1 MPGFASQRPNVL
13 TNLDVDE
20 TATADVTRPCTLKG
34 FIASNKNAATLY
46 LKFYNKA
53 TAATVG
59 TDTPLL
65 TIGIGVTGTINS
77 ELISFPD
84 GVAFS
89 AGLSLGA
96 TTAAAVADTG
106 APGASDLLVTLFYE

>member
-1 MPGFASQRPNVL
+1 MESVQRHLVL

-20 TATADVTRPCTLKG
+20 SATADIDRPCTLNG
-34 FIASNKNAATLY
+34 FIANNKNAATLY
-46 LKFYNKA
+46 VKFYNLA

-59 TDTPLL
+59 TTTPLL
-65 TIGIGVTGTINS
+65 TIGVPPTVTGSLTPVW
-77 ELISFPD
+77 FPK

-106 APGASDLLVTLFYE
+106 APGAADCNITLFYE

>member
-1 MPGFASQRPNVL
+1 MEISQRLNVL

-20 TATADVTRPCTLKG
+20 SATSDIARNCVLKG
-34 FIASNKNAATLY
+34 IIPNNKNAGTVY
-46 LKFYNKA
+46 LKLYNKA

-65 TIGIGVTGTINS
+65 TIGIPPTVTGGLS
-77 ELISFPD
+77 QLVFEEGIS
-84 GVAFS
+84 FS
-89 AGLSLGA
+89 AGISLGA

-106 APGASDLLVTLFYE
+106 APGANDVNVTLLYE

>member
-1 MPGFASQRPNVL
+1 MEFSQRLNVL

-20 TATADVTRPCTLKG
+20 SATADIARRCTLKG
-34 FIASNKNAATLY
+34 IIPNNKNAGTLY
-46 LKFYNKA
+46 LKLYDKA

-65 TIGIGVTGTINS
+65 TIGIPPTVTGGLS
-77 ELISFPD
+77 QLIFEE
-84 GVAFS
+84 GILFS
-89 AGLSLGA
+89 NGISLGA

-106 APGASDLLVTLFYE
+106 APGASDCNVTLLYE

>member
-1 MPGFASQRPNVL
+1 MQNYQRLQVS

-20 TATADVTRPCTLKG
+20 TATADVARNCVLKG
-34 FIASNKNAATLY
+34 FIANNKNAATLY

-53 TAATVG
+53 TAAAVG
-59 TDTPLL
+59 TDVPLL
-65 TIGIGVTGTINS
+65 TIGIPPTVTGGLTQIKL
-77 ELISFPD
+77 EE

-89 AGLSLGA
+89 AGISLGA

-106 APGASDLLVTLFYE
+106 APGANDLNSTIFFE

>member
-1 MPGFASQRPNVL
+1 MPVNYQRPNVL

-20 TATADVTRPCTLKG
+20 TATADVARNAVLKG
-34 FIASNKNAATLY
+34 FIANNKNAATLY
-46 LKFYNKA
+46 FKLYNKA

-65 TIGIGVTGTINS
+65 TIGIPPTVTGGLTQIDFR
-77 ELISFPD
+77 EGIP
-84 GVAFS
+84 FS
-89 AGLSLGA
+89 AGISLGA

-106 APGASDLLVTLFYE
+106 APSANDLNVTLLYE

>member
-1 MPGFASQRPNVL
+1 MEISQRLNVL

-20 TATADVTRPCTLKG
+20 SSTADIARNCVLKG
-34 FIASNKNAATLY
+34 IIPNNKNAGTLY
-46 LKFYNKA
+46 LKLYNKA

-65 TIGIGVTGTINS
+65 TIGIPPTVTG
-77 ELISFPD
+77 
-84 GVAFS
+84 
-89 AGLSLGA
+89 GLSQLVFEEGIAFTAGISLAA

-106 APGASDLLVTLFYE
+106 APGASDCNVTLLYE

>member
-1 MPGFASQRPNVL
+1 MESVQRPNVL

-20 TATADVTRPCTLKG
+20 SATADITRACTLKG
-34 FIASNKNAATLY
+34 FIANNKNAATLY
-46 LKFYNKA
+46 VKFYNKA
-53 TAATVG
+53 TAGTVG

-65 TIGIGVTGTINS
+65 TIGVHPTVTGGLS
-77 ELISFPD
+77 PVFFPD
-84 GVAFS
+84 GVYFS

-106 APGASDLLVTLFYE
+106 APGASDCNVTLFYE

>member
-1 MPGFASQRPNVL
+1 MEISQRLNVL

-20 TATADVTRPCTLKG
+20 TATADVARNAVLKG
-34 FIASNKNAATLY
+34 FIANNKNAATLY
-46 LKFYNKA
+46 LKFYNKV
-53 TAATVG
+53 TAGTVG

-65 TIGIGVTGTINS
+65 TIGIPPTVTGGLTQVH
-77 ELISFPD
+77 FPE

-89 AGLSLGA
+89 AGISLGA

-106 APGASDLLVTLFYE
+106 APAASDLNISLFYE